1 MNQMFTDTQPA
12 LGPAPFFD
20 MAELLDESTLAP
32 EIVSDGVRDSRH
44 RAGRRVRVIELTFTS
59 QQWHGLVWRHPARI
73 YVPDG
78 YDGDGAAG
86 IIGTERQC
94 FEPGEW
100 ARRVIPGT
108 TLDTEGEYAEGTALD
123 LGMPIMIFAN
133 PADCPF
139 GLDESDFTG
148 YALKK
153 MLETGDLTWNG
164 YYPIAKAYLR
174 AITLLHS
181 LAGIGTKRAVLL
193 GHSKRGVGVA
203 IASGADPDRVAG
215 VMVCGYHGGNNLY
228 HLATKFAEFGPHVA
242 GPSESRAGPGF
253 QGAETMLRALNNP
266 VGFRMLM
273 HFDPY
278 LWRDRIK
285 AAYLVALGTNDEF
298 FALGAPNSM
307 MTEMPGDKAYL
318 AIDNVRHSWV
328 STKHL
333 AAWRMWLART
343 FAGRRVPRMPV
354 VRHETAGDRL
364 AVAAR
369 VEPEHVSG
377 VRLFHAFH
385 PVSQDWRSAT
395 WQSTPM
401 AARDGEWH
409 AALNLRAGHNL
420 AWYVEVEHDGAGG
433 PGYVSSLVQN
443 VGRPAE

>member
-1 MNQMFTDTQPA
+1 MNHTLTDPEQG
-12 LGPAPFFD
+12 LGPAAFFD
-20 MAELLDESTLAP
+20 QAELLDESTLAP
-32 EIVSDGVRDSRH
+32 AIVADLVRASRH
-44 RAGRRVRVIELTFTS
+44 RDGRRVRVIELTFTS
-59 QQWHGLVWRHPARI
+59 QQWQGLVWRHPARI

-94 FEPGEW
+94 FERAEW
-100 ARRVIPGT
+100 ARRTIPGT

-123 LGMPIMIFAN
+123 LGIPVMIFSN

-139 GLDESDFTG
+139 GLEESDFTG
-148 YALKK
+148 HALKR

-181 LAGIGTKRAVLL
+181 LAGIRTKRAVLL

-203 IASGADPDRVAG
+203 IASGADPERVAG

-242 GPSESRAGPGF
+242 GPSEARAGPGF
-253 QGAETMLRALNNP
+253 QGAETALRALNHP

-343 FAGRRVPRMPV
+343 FAGRLVPGTPA
-354 VRHETAGDRL
+354 VRHEAAGDRL
-364 AVAAR
+364 AVVAR
-369 VEPEHVSG
+369 VEPVRVSG
-377 VRLFHAFH
+377 VSLFHAFH
-385 PVSQDWRSAT
+385 PVSQDWRTAT

-409 AALNLRAGHNL
+409 AALSLRPGYNL
-420 AWYVEVEHDGAGG
+420 AWYVEVEHGGAGG
-433 PGYVSSLVQN
+433 PGYVSSLVQI
-443 VGRPAE
+443 VRRAGE

>member
-1 MNQMFTDTQPA
+1 MNHMLMDPEQG
-12 LGPAPFFD
+12 LGPAVFFD
-20 MAELLDESTLAP
+20 RAELLDESTLAP
-32 EIVSDGVRDSRH
+32 AIVSDLVRESRY
-44 RAGRRVRVIELTFTS
+44 RAGRRVRVVELTFTS
-59 QQWHGLVWRHPARI
+59 QQWQGLVWRHPARI

-94 FEPGEW
+94 FEHGEW
-100 ARRVIPGT
+100 ARRTIPGT

-123 LGMPIMIFAN
+123 LGMPVMIFAN

-148 YALKK
+148 HALKR

-203 IASGADPDRVAG
+203 IASGADPERVAG

-242 GPSESRAGPGF
+242 GPSETRAGPGF
-253 QGAETMLRALNNP
+253 QGAETALRALNNP

-278 LWRDRIK
+278 LWRDRIQ

-307 MTEMPGDKAYL
+307 MTEMQGDKAYL

-328 STKHL
+328 SAKHL

-343 FAGRRVPRMPV
+343 FAGRRVPGMPV

-364 AVAAR
+364 AVVAR
-369 VEPEHVSG
+369 VESTLASG
-377 VRLFHAFH
+377 VSLFHAFH
-385 PVSQDWRSAT
+385 PVSQDWRTAT

-401 AARDGEWH
+401 VARDGEWH
-409 AALNLRAGHNL
+409 AALQLRPGYNL
-420 AWYVEVEHDGAGG
+420 AWYVEVEHGGAGG
-433 PGYVSSLVQN
+433 TGYVSSLVQS
-443 VGRPAE
+443 VRPTGE